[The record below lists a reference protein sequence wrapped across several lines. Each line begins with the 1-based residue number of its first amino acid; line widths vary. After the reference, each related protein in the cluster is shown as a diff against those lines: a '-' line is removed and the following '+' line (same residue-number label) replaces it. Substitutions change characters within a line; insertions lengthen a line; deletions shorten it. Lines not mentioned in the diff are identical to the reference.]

1 MLIPPSLPARN
12 LLDKLLRIDHAKGLA
27 AKYMYKGQIAVL
39 SNGSVVDTLRDSL
52 TGEKLNIARFEQLM
66 PLNRARPSALMS
78 VWKVA
83 GFAFGITTALLG
95 EEATK
100 TFNSAV
106 ETVVA
111 EQYNHQIREL
121 FADDPAAHAEL
132 LDLLKQFR
140 DKDLETHDLS
150 KEGDSNLG
158 PFYRQLSQFAKMC
171 TMAGIKIAEV
181 V

>member
-1 MLIPPSLPARN
+1 MQMLIPPSLSARN

-27 AKYMYKGQIAVL
+27 AKYMYKGQLAVL
-39 SNGSVVDTLRDSL
+39 NNGSVVDTLRNSL
-52 TGEKLNIARFEQLM
+52 SEEK
-66 PLNRARPSALMS
+66 ARPSALMP

-95 EEATK
+95 EEAIK

-121 FADDPAAHAEL
+121 FADNPAAHAEL

-140 DKDLETHDLS
+140 DKDLETHDLIKGS
-150 KEGDSNLG
+150 DSNLG